1 MLRSD
6 RTGSRPER
14 MSLVIVFTSVAMV
27 RAARLTGNA
36 ATPRACWSTEIHVRR
51 KTQNDYHAL
60 PQAPRQALRPPH
72 PAATDATP
80 PASATKRSGCGRG
93 RRAQRASC
101 ALQLL
106 RGAPDG
112 IPARQHA
119 FLLLLWVELYYE
131 SGRVFVNGCGF
142 SEIEDAVG
150 AVQEFVDPA
159 KRMQDG
165 S

>member
-1 MLRSD
+1 MLQRRELVGQLRS
-6 RTGSRPER
+6 TFG
-14 MSLVIVFTSVAMV
+14 VK
-27 RAARLTGNA
+27 
-36 ATPRACWSTEIHVRR
+36 H
-51 KTQNDYHAL
+51 KTTIT
-60 PQAPRQALRPPH
+60 R
-72 PAATDATP
+72 
-80 PASATKRSGCGRG
+80 
-93 RRAQRASC
+93 